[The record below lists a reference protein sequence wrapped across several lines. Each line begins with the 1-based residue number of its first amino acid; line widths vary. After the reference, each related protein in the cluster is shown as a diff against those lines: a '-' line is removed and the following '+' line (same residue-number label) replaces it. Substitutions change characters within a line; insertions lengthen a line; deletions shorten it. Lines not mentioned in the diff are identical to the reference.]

1 MDKWLS
7 TVIVAALISSVVTA
21 AGWFVNYRNSL
32 GIEQEKRRE
41 KVRDFQIA
49 LRAEIRSELH
59 HLDAA
64 RLKEGLAAVEAR
76 YAASKTYSVFVLGIA
91 RHVIFENLVK
101 ELHLLPEP
109 VIDPVVLYY
118 RQRQLIEQAGS
129 DMRLDRFGGCSQAQ
143 QLEMYR
149 DYIALLL
156 YLGTLAEDAIRAI
169 RSALND

>member
-1 MDKWLS
+1 MKSWLS
-7 TVIVAALISSVVTA
+7 TAIIAVIISSIVTA
-21 AGWFVNYRNSL
+21 AGWFVNFRNSL
-32 GIEQEKRRE
+32 RIEKEKRRE

-59 HLDAA
+59 HLNTE
-64 RLKEGLAAVEAR
+64 RLKEDLAAVEAR

-91 RHVIFENLVK
+91 RHVVFENLIK
-101 ELHLLPEP
+101 ELHLLPEE
-109 VIDPVVLYY
+109 VIDPVIIYY
-118 RQRQLIEQAGS
+118 RQRQLIEQAG
-129 DMRLDRFGGCSQAQ
+129 LDLRSERFGKCSQAQ

-156 YLGTLAEDAIRAI
+156 YLKTLAEDAVKAI